1 MNYSELFAAI
11 DALEEE
17 YIRFWE
23 DICMLES
30 PTAYKAGVDAVA
42 EFCCKKAESL
52 GWETEIHYEEVS
64 GNAVCITMNPTAAK
78 AAVCFSGHMDTVQAV
93 GSCGTPAVHKDDT
106 YIYGPGVKDC
116 KGGIVASFLAMEA
129 LQRCGFTAR
138 PIKLILQSDEENS
151 AATSNQNTIRFMAEK
166 AQGCEVF
173 LNTEGYNAHKA
184 VLWRKGIGKYRFSIT
199 GESSHA
205 SRCAREGASAI
216 REAACKIL
224 QIEENKDEDG
234 ITMSCGTITGG
245 TVVNV
250 IPEKCEFSVDVRF
263 ATTQQM
269 DEADAFL
276 QRLAD
281 TNFVTG
287 CTTQLTCLSR
297 RPPMPKEER
306 NFAMLDRI
314 NAIFEE
320 AGLPVMKAS
329 GTLGG
334 SDAANLTV
342 AGITCVDSMGVTGDR
357 THSIR
362 ERALLC
368 SLKECARRLGAAAL
382 GL

>member
-64 GNAVCITMNPTAAK
+64 GNAVCITMNPNAPK

-151 AATSNQNTIRFMAEK
+151 AATSNQNTIRFMAEN

-184 VLWRKGIGKYRFSIT
+184 VF
-199 GESSHA
+199 H
-205 SRCAREGASAI
+205 
-216 REAACKIL
+216 
-224 QIEENKDEDG
+224 
-234 ITMSCGTITGG
+234 
-245 TVVNV
+245 
-250 IPEKCEFSVDVRF
+250 
-263 ATTQQM
+263 
-269 DEADAFL
+269 
-276 QRLAD
+276 
-281 TNFVTG
+281 
-287 CTTQLTCLSR
+287 
-297 RPPMPKEER
+297 
-306 NFAMLDRI
+306 
-314 NAIFEE
+314 
-320 AGLPVMKAS
+320 
-329 GTLGG
+329 
-334 SDAANLTV
+334 
-342 AGITCVDSMGVTGDR
+342 
-357 THSIR
+357 
-362 ERALLC
+362 
-368 SLKECARRLGAAAL
+368 
-382 GL
+382 